1 MKHLIG
7 LNDERWQKGE
17 VVAVVQDTDELINA
31 HMMIAGMTGTGKS
44 YQIEQY
50 LGACIRN
57 GVVVDVMDVAEELD
71 FGGPHSCAVKYSAA
85 TRHGY
90 NPLVI
95 YTNEHSGGPVNQ
107 IHYVVDLIHKVS
119 GSPLGTRQVRAL
131 HNLIGDLYHLRGI
144 YPDNPRSWYKKEI
157 TERQWQE
164 MKNAH
169 DYGAMRDFYP
179 TLGDLEEYA
188 ERKVQ
193 QLKLGTTGQCVTA
206 LNRVMSSASKMQSI
220 NSRYGQAPPS
230 DQQKLADQLARE
242 KEKAKDAY
250 NSFVDMIE
258 TGREFMD
265 AVKYTDSETLEGVLD
280 RVRAI
285 RSAGIFNSNPPR
297 FGDALIRVH
306 GIKDLRDEFKNM
318 HVYSRAE
325 HVLRE
330 CIDSGKQTTLR
341 RVFLV
346 DEAHRYYTT
355 DRDNPLNRIAN
366 EGRKWG
372 LALVMAS
379 PSPKHFSEEF
389 FTACGT
395 TMLLGI
401 NEKFWPD
408 ATRLMGIPREDLAR
422 TRAKEMLMLKMHK
435 SGEQAPKF
443 AAVNV
448 NAAAVRQGIR
458 AEIERHKAEAQAR
471 AQALR

>member
-7 LNDERWQKGE
+7 LNDTRWQAG
-17 VVAVVQDTDELINA
+17 VVEPIIQNTDALING
-31 HMMIAGMTGTGKS
+31 HMMLAGMSGTGKS

-50 LGACIRN
+50 LAACIRN
-57 GVVVDVMDVAEELD
+57 KVVVDVMDVAEELD
-71 FGGPHSCAVKYSAA
+71 FGGPHSRAVKYSAA
-85 TRHGY
+85 TRLGY
-90 NPLVI
+90 NPLVV

-107 IHYVVDLIHKVS
+107 IHYVVDLIHKAS
-119 GSPLGTRQVRAL
+119 GAPLGPRQIRAL

-144 YPDNPRSWYKKEI
+144 YPDNPRSWHKREI
-157 TERQWQE
+157 TERQWEE

-220 NSRYGQAPPS
+220 NSRYGKAPPA
-230 DQQKLADQLARE
+230 DQQKLADQLNRE

-250 NSFVDMIE
+250 NSFIDMIE
-258 TGREFMD
+258 TGREFTD
-265 AVKYTDSETLEGVLD
+265 AMKYTDSETLEGVLD

-285 RSAGIFNSNPPR
+285 RSTGICNSNPPD
-297 FGDALIRVH
+297 FGDALVRVH

-318 HVYSRAE
+318 HVYNRAE
-325 HVLRE
+325 QFLRE
-330 CIDSGKQTTLR
+330 CIDAGKQPTLR

-346 DEAHRYYTT
+346 DEAHRYFTA

-372 LALVMAS
+372 AALVMAS

-389 FTACGT
+389 FTNCGT
-395 TMLLGI
+395 IMLLGI
-401 NEKFWPD
+401 NDKFWPD
-408 ATRLMGIPREDLAR
+408 AIRLMSITREDLVR
-422 TRAKEMLMLKMHK
+422 TRPKEMLMLKMHV
-435 SGEQAPKF
+435 SGEQAPRF
-443 AAVNV
+443 MGVNV
-448 NAAAVRQGIR
+448 NKAAV
-458 AEIERHKAEAQAR
+458 AEGMQTLRVRLQQQQAAQAS
-471 AQALR
+471 